1 MNPNLTDPTGVQALL
16 DQIRSSSAWQQ
27 LSASH
32 PPSASE
38 PTEHPP
44 QLAKPEPPNSSVAT
58 LLSQL
63 QSPPHSQSSK
73 PTSSFPQRDAP
84 SLSEKDLRFV
94 DLDDAMPILLRL
106 SREPSF
112 IDEIKKIKQDQDA
125 LERQLWEERRNIHR
139 KYEDKLKAAQT
150 KANII
155 GVNVSKHESD
165 MIVDA
170 HKKEIR
176 KFDTNRAL
184 SAWDSLVSQ
193 QQLKLQKLK
202 VPTMHITT
210 ESPARELQQRVLQVL
225 ISIIG
230 PSIK

>member
-1 MNPNLTDPTGVQALL
+1 MNPNLTDPAGVQALL

-32 PPSASE
+32 PQ

-44 QLAKPEPPNSSVAT
+44 QLAKPEPPNSS
-58 LLSQL
+58 
-63 QSPPHSQSSK
+63 
-73 PTSSFPQRDAP
+73 
-84 SLSEKDLRFV
+84 
-94 DLDDAMPILLRL
+94 
-106 SREPSF
+106 
-112 IDEIKKIKQDQDA
+112 IKQDQDA